1 MASTSDSILDYKKHV
16 ERMFLDG
23 SQIMFT
29 NRDRDHA
36 AVLISTLF
44 NKAEREVVVL
54 CRNLDSEFYSRDVV
68 KEAIHNA
75 IKRGVH
81 MRIRVQEPPQSG
93 ELAALLQDPQYKNID
108 YAVFEPG
115 SRGATS
121 EFNFT
126 VADSKA
132 FRLEEDRTKHAA
144 VACANNPELAKQIL
158 TVFESLG

>member
-1 MASTSDSILDYKKHV
+1 MATPTDILEYKKNV
-16 ERMFLDG
+16 ERMFDEG

-54 CRNLDSEFYSRDVV
+54 CRNLDSEFYGRDVV
-68 KEAIHNA
+68 KASIRDALN
-75 IKRGVH
+75 RGVQL
-81 MRIRVQEPPQSG
+81 RVRVQEAPQST
-93 ELAALLQDPQYKNID
+93 ELVSLLQDPQYRNID

-115 SRGATS
+115 SRGSTS
-121 EFNFT
+121 VYNFT

-144 VACANNPELAKQIL
+144 VACANNPELAKEIL
-158 TVFESLG
+158 SVFESLG

>member
-1 MASTSDSILDYKKHV
+1 MATPTDILEYKKNV
-16 ERMFLDG
+16 ERMFDEG

-54 CRNLDSEFYSRDVV
+54 CRNLDSEFYGRDVV
-68 KEAIHNA
+68 KASIRDALN
-75 IKRGVH
+75 RGVQL
-81 MRIRVQEPPQSG
+81 RVRVQEAPQST
-93 ELAALLQDPQYKNID
+93 ELVSLLQDPQYRNID

-121 EFNFT
+121 VYNFT

-144 VACANNPELAKQIL
+144 VACANNPELAKEIL
-158 TVFESLG
+158 SVFESLG

>member
-1 MASTSDSILDYKKHV
+1 MATPTDILEYKKNV
-16 ERMFLDG
+16 ERMFDEG

-54 CRNLDSEFYSRDVV
+54 CRNLDSEFYGRDVV
-68 KEAIHNA
+68 KASIRDALN
-75 IKRGVH
+75 RGVQL
-81 MRIRVQEPPQSG
+81 RLRVQETPQST
-93 ELAALLQDPQYKNID
+93 ELVSLFQDPQYRNID

-121 EFNFT
+121 VYNFT

-144 VACANNPELAKQIL
+144 VACANNPELAKEIL
-158 TVFESLG
+158 SVFESLG